1 MTNEKIITQIKIGKK
16 KIYLYFDEEKLEI
29 SHNTYVE
36 FNLYVNKKLT
46 NKEYNEIKRI
56 EKNDKLKQ
64 YSFSLLSKSRLSEKG
79 YIDKLISKGASSSQ
93 INSLVKEM
101 KRLSLINDEQF
112 VIDYLDIAK
121 EKHIGINKI
130 KEDLCKKKID
140 SSLIENIHLDNEID
154 IARKNLI
161 SLERKYAKLN
171 YENRKR
177 HIYDNLL
184 RLGFDYHIASTL
196 INEINDKDEEQEMI
210 CLKNDYQIALRKY
223 KNKYKDRE
231 LKQKVIN
238 YLLNKGYCFKDIQ
251 KLKEIDEL

>member
-46 NKEYNEIKRI
+46 NKEYNEIKRV
-56 EKNDKLKQ
+56 EKN
-64 YSFSLLSKSRLSEKG
+64 
-79 YIDKLISKGASSSQ
+79 DKLISKGASSSQ

-130 KEDLCKKKID
+130 KEDLYKKKID

-238 YLLNKGYCFKDIQ
+238 YLLNKGYSFKDIQ
-251 KLKEIDEL
+251 KLKEVDEL

>member
-29 SHNTYVE
+29 SKNTYVE

-46 NKEYNEIKRI
+46 NKEYNEIKRV

-130 KEDLCKKKID
+130 KEDL
-140 SSLIENIHLDNEID
+140 S
-154 IARKNLI
+154 
-161 SLERKYAKLN
+161 KLGITNTEDEYIIN
-171 YENRKR
+171 YER
-177 HIYDNLL
+177 
-184 RLGFDYHIASTL
+184 G
-196 INEINDKDEEQEMI
+196 E
-210 CLKNDYQIALRKY
+210 
-223 KNKYKDRE
+223 
-231 LKQKVIN
+231 VIN
-238 YLLNKGYCFKDIQ
+238 LTQIRTNSGEALYVCAKPNDGT
-251 KLKEIDEL
+251 E